1 MPRIKQHAKKY
12 AMTDLGHCI
21 ADGRRR
27 LGMTQADLAEKMGI
41 TQQQV
46 SYMEKHPGRIVQEDL
61 YSIIQ
66 ILNIDIPSLLKALGK
81 TTQDIRALAKE
92 YQ

>member
-1 MPRIKQHAKKY
+1 MPRIKQHAKQY
-12 AMTDLGHCI
+12 AMKDLGSCI
-21 ADGRRR
+21 KDGRQR
-27 LGMTQADLAEKMGI
+27 LGMSQADLAQALGV

-46 SYMEKHPGRIVQEDL
+46 SHMERNPGRITAEDL
-61 YSIIQ
+61 YEIVK
-66 ILNIDIPSLLKALGK
+66 ILQFDIVPLVKAFGK

>member
-1 MPRIKQHAKKY
+1 MPRIKQHAKQY
-12 AMTDLGHCI
+12 AMSDLGHCI

-27 LGMTQADLAEKMGI
+27 LGMTQADLAKRLGI

-46 SYMEKHPGRIVQEDL
+46 SYMEKNPGRITTEDL
-61 YSIIQ
+61 YEIVK
-66 ILNIDIPSLLKALGK
+66 ILQFDIVPLIKAFGK

>member
-1 MPRIKQHAKKY
+1 MPRIAINAKKY
-12 AMTDLGHCI
+12 AMKDLGCYIVDCRH
-21 ADGRRR
+21 R
-27 LGMTQADLAEKMGI
+27 LGMTQADLAKELRV

-46 SYMEKHPGRIVQEDL
+46 SYMERNPEGISAADL
-61 YSIIQ
+61 FELVK
-66 ILNIDIPSLLKALGK
+66 ILHFDIATLVKIFGK

>member
-1 MPRIKQHAKKY
+1 MPRVAINAKKY
-12 AMTDLGHCI
+12 AMKDLGRYISDC
-21 ADGRRR
+21 RRR
-27 LGMTQADLAEKMGI
+27 LGMTQADLAKELGI

-46 SYMEKHPGRIVQEDL
+46 SYMENNPGRIVAEDL
-61 YSIIQ
+61 Y
-66 ILNIDIPSLLKALGK
+66 DIAKVLKFEIAPFVKSFGK